1 MGVAP
6 YLVDK
11 SALARWAQPSVRSV
25 LAPLIEHGMVATCG
39 VVELEVLFSARAK
52 ADYHTVASD
61 RRAAYERLATE
72 DVDLRRALDVQREL
86 AERGKLRSVS
96 LPDLM
101 IAAVAER
108 HQVSVLHYD
117 SDYDLVADVT
127 GQANRWVVP
136 RGSVS

>member
-1 MGVAP
+1 
-6 YLVDK
+6 
-11 SALARWAQPSVRSV
+11 V

-39 VVELEVLFSARAK
+39 VVELEVLFSTRAK
-52 ADYHTVASD
+52 ADYRTVASD
-61 RRAAYERLATE
+61 RRAAYEWLATE

-108 HQVSVLHYD
+108 HQVCVVHYD

-127 GQANRWVVP
+127 GQAIRWVVP
-136 RGSVS
+136 KGSVS